1 MAQRRR
7 CDVWRGGLVF
17 LGLLLLLIGLLAA
30 CGRTIDDS
38 GTAGIDGAA
47 ATRTA
52 LAASNP
58 LTNPTV
64 TVSNF
69 IFTPASLTIDAGQTV
84 TWNNTAE
91 FTSHTA
97 TSDSGAPAAFDGLIG
112 PGASFTFTFTQ
123 PGTYHYHCSIHPFMQ
138 GTIVVNAV
146 ATVTP
151 GQTPTQTATHT
162 PTHTPAPTPTA
173 ISTPAGK

>member
-30 CGRTIDDS
+30 CGRTIDTS
-38 GTAGIDGAA
+38 GTAGSDGAA
-47 ATRTA
+47 TRAA
-52 LAASNP
+52 LVAGNP
-58 LTNPTV
+58 LANPTV

-112 PGASFTFTFTQ
+112 PGASFTFTFAARQLSLSLLDPSLHAGHDHRQRRGHGDARADADADSDAHADTH
-123 PGTYHYHCSIHPFMQ
+123 PGANTYGDLDTCW
-138 GTIVVNAV
+138 
-146 ATVTP
+146 
-151 GQTPTQTATHT
+151 
-162 PTHTPAPTPTA
+162 
-173 ISTPAGK
+173 